1 MRVLASVLLSLLAL
15 CCLAACGGNDA
26 PDDPKLSDEGKEIVR
41 AMGGPFTEAEF
52 NKFLADLPE
61 IPGLAAQSMPMADD
75 ASDASQAIKNAIG
88 SHGWDEDRFLYIYSH
103 AMTMMNY
110 DQMQHMAGQ
119 MRERFQGMP
128 EDQRKAMEQTMAQQI
143 GGQMEALRAEVDKQI
158 PTSEQDI
165 VRKHMTALTKLMG
178 MR

>member
-1 MRVLASVLLSLLAL
+1 MRVLTSVLLSLLAL
-15 CCLAACGGNDA
+15 CCLAACGGDET

-52 NKFLADLPE
+52 KKFLADLPG
-61 IPGLAAQSMPMADD
+61 IPGLAAQSMPATDD
-75 ASDASQAIKNAIG
+75 ASSASQAIKNAIV
-88 SHGWDEDRFLYIYSH
+88 SHGWDADRFLYIYSH

-128 EDQRKAMEQTMAQQI
+128 EDQRKVMEQTMAQQI
-143 GGQMEALRAEVDKQI
+143 GGQMEALRAEVDKQV
-158 PTSEQDI
+158 PASEQDI
-165 VRKHMTALTKLMG
+165 VRKHMAALAKLMD